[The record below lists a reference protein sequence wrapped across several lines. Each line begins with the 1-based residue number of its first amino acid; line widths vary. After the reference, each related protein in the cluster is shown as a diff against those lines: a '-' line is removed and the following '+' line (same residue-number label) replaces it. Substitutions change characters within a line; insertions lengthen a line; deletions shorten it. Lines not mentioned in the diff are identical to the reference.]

1 MALLFVLSAKPQQPP
16 ASPSGSDNT
25 PRTPLSSA
33 VTAAPNGTKASP
45 QGTPLPDVTT
55 SNTAGVPM
63 EFQSH
68 GLTYEALT
76 KEGITVM
83 FAILPSLIKDFEVIQ
98 FTVTN
103 GSQVNWTVKPTD
115 FSFVRQD
122 GITLPASSADMLVES
137 LLVKAGRNDVIK
149 LQMMYENTIYA
160 LSNFRST
167 NGYEQRREAAMA
179 QFVNYRFSA
188 AAAASA
194 IAFTPVKLKPGD
206 STDGAVFFEL
216 RAHEKSLGTGILT
229 AHTCGQIFVFQVVPE
244 PKLH

>member
-1 MALLFVLSAKPQQPP
+1 MAILLALSAESQQTSAPP
-16 ASPSGSDNT
+16 PGSDNT
-25 PRTPLSSA
+25 PRTPLASA
-33 VTAAPNGTKASP
+33 TAATPSGQQASP
-45 QGTPLPDVTT
+45 HGTPSNVATN
-55 SNTAGVPM
+55 NTASVPV

-68 GLTYEALT
+68 GLSYEALT

-83 FAILPSLIKDFEVIQ
+83 FAILPSQIKDFDVVQ
-98 FTVTN
+98 VTVTN
-103 GSQVNWTVKPTD
+103 GSLVNWTVKPTD

-122 GITLPASSADMLVES
+122 GTTLPASSADMLVES
-137 LLVKAGRNDVIK
+137 LLEKAGRNDVIK

-160 LSNFRST
+160 LSNFRAT

-179 QFVNYRFSA
+179 QFVNFRFSA

-216 RAHEKSLGTGILT
+216 RAHEKSLGTGILS
-229 AHTCGQIFVFQVVPE
+229 ARTCGQVFVFQVVAE
-244 PKLH
+244 PKVH